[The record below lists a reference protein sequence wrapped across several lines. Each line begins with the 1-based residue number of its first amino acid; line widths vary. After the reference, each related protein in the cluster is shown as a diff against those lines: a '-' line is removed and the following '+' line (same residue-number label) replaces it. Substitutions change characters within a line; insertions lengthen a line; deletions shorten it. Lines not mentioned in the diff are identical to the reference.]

1 MPRAAAARTTAT
13 VGRARA
19 ARPWRL
25 RPRHPPH
32 LRRHAGRLPS
42 ERTGVQKGADGSTH
56 RRPLPPTTRPA
67 AAVLPFPR
75 PGEEPARRAA
85 AFPAARAARS
95 SGYLRRLRRRHRHAN
110 PKAALRGTGAG
121 TTTTTAG
128 AARSGA
134 GVGAGRSGAAPT
146 RLRGSGPAATRV
158 ASPTGR
164 SAVATAPGTGTRVE
178 AVSAGT
184 EKAGVF
190 WSVWRR
196 RQARL
201 MVWWAGCW
209 NCAGP
214 AEEPV
219 TRVMEVVL
227 SQSFR
232 ITGSRFIWEY
242 CRQRKN

>member
-19 ARPWRL
+19 ARPWHPRH
-25 RPRHPPH
+25 RHPPH
-32 LRRHAGRLPS
+32 LRRRAGRLPS
-42 ERTGVQKGADGSTH
+42 GRTGVQKGADGSTH

-75 PGEEPARRAA
+75 PGEEPARQAA

-95 SGYLRRLRRRHRHAN
+95 SGYLRHLRRRHRREN

-134 GVGAGRSGAAPT
+134 GVGAGRLGAAPT
-146 RLRGSGPAATRV
+146 RLRGSGPAVTRV
-158 ASPTGR
+158 ALPTGR
-164 SAVATAPGTGTRVE
+164 SAVATAPGTGTRGE

-190 WSVWRR
+190 GGVWRR
-196 RQARL
+196 RARL
-201 MVWWAGCW
+201 MAWAGRLLELC
-209 NCAGP
+209 GP
-214 AEEPV
+214 NGGTSHACCGGSS
-219 TRVMEVVL
+219 L
-227 SQSFR
+227 AKFR

-242 CRQRKN
+242 CRRRFN